1 MQILFSDRD
10 TVDLTMASTPLASV
24 YQKIYKHLCHVP
36 IPFNEWDNPYYV
48 IDTPHQEL
56 VNKLVLYANQVCVH
70 VDRNAC
76 MAQDQHYFNTIHE
89 IYEKNYKYI
98 KKTI

>member
-10 TVDLTMASTPLASV
+10 TVDLTLTSTPLACV

-48 IDTPHQEL
+48 IDTPHQKL
-56 VNKLVLYANQVCVH
+56 VNKLVSLAK
-70 VDRNAC
+70 
-76 MAQDQHYFNTIHE
+76 
-89 IYEKNYKYI
+89 EKE
-98 KKTI
+98 